1 MSARQRGAWLA
12 RPATAGPRH
21 AALHPAP
28 RSRPPTTPLRP
39 DGARGV
45 HSDAEPR
52 VPIVPPRLSER
63 ASRRTILRTRARAA
77 SAGRSSRASAARGP
91 GVRRPRGRPAPCAL
105 RTGGHSVGSRLRRRG
120 RPLLPARSLFIYF
133 FDVRND
139 AGYLF
144 IYLFF
149 PHRKTATMPN
159 RGTGRRGPMI
169 SVSVTFFGVFDHW
182 SSCPVD
188 GRQSDFVPLG
198 AGAVRGADS
207 APWGAAPCTAG
218 CRAASLCCSHSMPA
232 TPSLPGVANQ
242 RCPQTSAGSR
252 VARLGLAL

>member
-1 MSARQRGAWLA
+1 MSARQRGAWRA
-12 RPATAGPRH
+12 PPAMAGPHH
-21 AALHPAP
+21 AALHPARAHRRHP
-28 RSRPPTTPLRP
+28 FVLT
-39 DGARGV
+39 
-45 HSDAEPR
+45 EPAGCIR
-52 VPIVPPRLSER
+52 TPIVPPRLSER

-91 GVRRPRGRPAPCAL
+91 ACGGPEAGHPPPPRRPLHRRSLRGQPTETTRSSTAS
-105 RTGGHSVGSRLRRRG
+105 RSV
-120 RPLLPARSLFIYF
+120 LFIYF
-133 FDVRND
+133 FDLRKD

-198 AGAVRGADS
+198 AGAVRGV
-207 APWGAAPCTAG
+207 G
-218 CRAASLCCSHSMPA
+218 
-232 TPSLPGVANQ
+232 
-242 RCPQTSAGSR
+242 
-252 VARLGLAL
+252 